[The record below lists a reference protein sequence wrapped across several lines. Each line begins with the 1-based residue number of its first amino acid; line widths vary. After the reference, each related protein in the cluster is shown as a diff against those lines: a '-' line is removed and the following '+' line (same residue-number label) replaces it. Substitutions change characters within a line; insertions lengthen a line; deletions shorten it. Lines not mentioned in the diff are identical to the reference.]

1 MSAAHAA
8 AMIAERSAGEM
19 RLCASEMSMAEIAG
33 GTSLETTTRAKSQT
47 RSRAGR
53 LESRFK
59 RSEGQFEERDAR
71 SREGAHQ
78 LKLPHSKHKR
88 PRARS
93 AHGAKLGPSLVLLGS
108 SCASSQ
114 LSAFGNLGQ
123 RRGLHLVEPSRSRES
138 SSGLAALVHDER
150 RPGTPGRAEGSPWR
164 RPAALTT
171 HCSLAPLVRS
181 PMRTLRLR

>member
-47 RSRAGR
+47 RSRLAGW
-53 LESRFK
+53 SPD
-59 RSEGQFEERDAR
+59 SNGQFEERDAR

-93 AHGAKLGPSLVLLGS
+93 AHRGEVVKRGASLVLLGS

-114 LSAFGNLGQ
+114 LSAFGNLAL

>member
-59 RSEGQFEERDAR
+59 RSVR
-71 SREGAHQ
+71 REGRTTQGRSTSAQ
-78 LKLPHSKHKR
+78 AATQQTQEATSAQRAWGEVRVFARPPRLP
-88 PRARS
+88 
-93 AHGAKLGPSLVLLGS
+93 
-108 SCASSQ
+108 CASSQ

>member
-47 RSRAGR
+47 RSRLAGW
-53 LESRFK
+53 SPD
-59 RSEGQFEERDAR
+59 SNGQFEERDAR
-71 SREGAHQ
+71 RREGAHQ

-93 AHGAKLGPSLVLLGS
+93 AHGVKRVP
-108 SCASSQ
+108 
-114 LSAFGNLGQ
+114 
-123 RRGLHLVEPSRSRES
+123 RS
-138 SSGLAALVHDER
+138 SSSAPRVPAHSFPHLGIWLRGEDCTWLNRVEAERAPQALLHSSTMSAGPVRLGARKAA
-150 RPGTPGRAEGSPWR
+150 PGDVQPR
-164 RPAALTT
+164 
-171 HCSLAPLVRS
+171 
-181 PMRTLRLR
+181 

>member
-33 GTSLETTTRAKSQT
+33 GTSLETTHTTRAKSQT

-59 RSEGQFEERDAR
+59 RSVR
-71 SREGAHQ
+71 REGRTKQ
-78 LKLPHSKHKR
+78 G
-88 PRARS
+88 RS
-93 AHGAKLGPSLVLLGS
+93 ASAQAATQQTQEATSAQRAWGEVLVLILLGS

-114 LSAFGNLGQ
+114 LSAFGNLAQ

-181 PMRTLRLR
+181 PMRTLRLQ

>member
-47 RSRAGR
+47 RSRLAGWSPDSNGR
-53 LESRFK
+53 WQRGKHDAGKVRISSSCHTANTRWATSAQ
-59 RSEGQFEERDAR
+59 RAWGEE
-71 SREGAHQ
+71 
-78 LKLPHSKHKR
+78 
-88 PRARS
+88 
-93 AHGAKLGPSLVLLGS
+93 GPSLVLLGS

-114 LSAFGNLGQ
+114 LSAFGNLAQ

>member
-47 RSRAGR
+47 RSRVAGW
-53 LESRFK
+53 SPD
-59 RSEGQFEERDAR
+59 SNGQFEERDAR
-71 SREGAHQ
+71 SREGEHHGISSSCHTANTRGHERAARIGV
-78 LKLPHSKHKR
+78 KR
-88 PRARS
+88 
-93 AHGAKLGPSLVLLGS
+93 GASLVLLGS

-114 LSAFGNLGQ
+114 LSAFGNLAQ

>member
-1 MSAAHAA
+1 MVDGVQSGKLHAMSAAHAA

-59 RSEGQFEERDAR
+59 RSLAERDAR
-71 SREGAHQ
+71 RREAAHQ

-93 AHGAKLGPSLVLLGS
+93 AHGVKARALARPPRLLVCQLTAFRIWEFGSEERTALG
-108 SCASSQ
+108 
-114 LSAFGNLGQ
+114 
-123 RRGLHLVEPSRSRES
+123 
-138 SSGLAALVHDER
+138 
-150 RPGTPGRAEGSPWR
+150 
-164 RPAALTT
+164 
-171 HCSLAPLVRS
+171 
-181 PMRTLRLR
+181 

>member
-33 GTSLETTTRAKSQT
+33 GTSLETTHDARQESNAISF
-47 RSRAGR
+47 GR

-59 RSEGQFEERDAR
+59 RSVR
-71 SREGAHQ
+71 REGRTKQGRSASRHQ

-93 AHGAKLGPSLVLLGS
+93 AHGVKPKP
-108 SCASSQ
+108 
-114 LSAFGNLGQ
+114 
-123 RRGLHLVEPSRSRES
+123 HS
-138 SSGLAALVHDER
+138 SSSAPRVPAHSFPHLGIWLRGEDCTWLNRVEAERAPQALLHSSTMSAGPVRLGARKAA
-150 RPGTPGRAEGSPWR
+150 PGDVQPR
-164 RPAALTT
+164 
-171 HCSLAPLVRS
+171 
-181 PMRTLRLR
+181 